1 MQLAVAVNRA
11 VVALG
16 AVLGGALLLFAIA
29 VAFSAPAAPRA
40 LFAAPLPVPLVIAH
54 QGGDGLRP
62 GNTLAAFENAVRLR
76 VDMLEMDV
84 QSTADGALVLM
95 HDSTVDR
102 TTDGSGPVAGF
113 SLAELQ
119 QLDAAYDWSPDGG
132 QSHPF
137 RATDVRVPALQ
148 EVLAAFPEMRMIIE
162 IKQEAPALGMP
173 LCTLLAA
180 HNMQQKV
187 LVAAFSAVAIADFRK
202 ACPQVATAA
211 SQREVA
217 TFYLLNLVFV
227 GAAYSPPFS
236 ALQVPEQRSGL
247 QLITPSFTGTA
258 HLKQLHVH
266 VWTLNETDDMRRMMD
281 AGVDG
286 IITDY
291 PDRLLALLNR

>member
-1 MQLAVAVNRA
+1 MNRT

-16 AVLGGALLLFAIA
+16 AVLGGALLLFAVA
-29 VAFSAPAAPRA
+29 VALSAPAAPRA
-40 LFAAPLPVPLVIAH
+40 LFTAPLPVPLVIAH

-102 TTDGSGPVAGF
+102 TTDGSGAVASF

-119 QLDAAYDWSPDGG
+119 QLDAAYDWSADGG
-132 QSHPF
+132 QSNPF
-137 RATDVRVPALQ
+137 RGTDVRVPALQ

-211 SQREVA
+211 SQREVV

-236 ALQVPEQRSGL
+236 ALQVPERRSGL
-247 QLITPSFTGTA
+247 QLITPSFASTA
-258 HLKQLHVH
+258 HLKQLHLH
-266 VWTLNETDDMRRMMD
+266 VWTVNETDDMRRMID

>member
-1 MQLAVAVNRA
+1 LNRA
-11 VVALG
+11 LLALG
-16 AVLGGALLLFAIA
+16 AVLGGALLLFAVA
-29 VAFSAPAAPRA
+29 VAFSAPAVPRG
-40 LFAAPLPVPLVIAH
+40 LFLAPLPVPLVIAH

-84 QSTADGALVLM
+84 QSSADGVLVLM

-102 TTDGSGPVAGF
+102 TTDGSGAVAGF

-119 QLDAAYDWSPDGG
+119 QLDAGYDWSLDGG
-132 QSHPF
+132 QSNPF
-137 RATDVRVPALQ
+137 RGTDVRVPTLQ
-148 EVLAAFPEMRMIIE
+148 EVLTAFPDMRMIIE

-187 LVAAFSAVAIADFRK
+187 LVAAFSAIAIADFRK
-202 ACPQVATAA
+202 ACPQVATGA

-236 ALQVPEQRSGL
+236 ALQVPERRSGL
-247 QLITPSFTGTA
+247 QLITPSFTSTA

-266 VWTLNETDDMRRMMD
+266 VWTVNETDDMRRMMD